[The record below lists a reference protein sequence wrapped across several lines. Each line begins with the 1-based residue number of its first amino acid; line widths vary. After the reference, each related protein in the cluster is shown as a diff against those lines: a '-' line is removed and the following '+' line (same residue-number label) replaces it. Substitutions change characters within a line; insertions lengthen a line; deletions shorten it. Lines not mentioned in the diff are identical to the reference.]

1 MSVIFLKLHIGQPF
15 KIKDIEIT
23 PFEVSHD
30 AVMPCGYRI
39 KSGSTTLTYATD
51 LGYVSDDVYE
61 NLNYSDFVILES
73 NYDNSMLEYG
83 KYPYPLKRRIKS
95 ATGHLSNDESASTIA
110 KLAKKGET
118 RFMFAHLS
126 ENNNDKNMLLSTLN
140 DTFTQNDIDINLLD
154 LNIANKNFVNEEFC
168 IC

>member
-83 KYPYPLKRRIKS
+83 KYPYPLKRR
-95 ATGHLSNDESASTIA
+95 SASTIA